1 MSVDFKESGPFRY
14 WVRWT
19 GIDHDEQY
27 HVIDRE
33 TGRVMRCTS
42 MLDTALSDCCKR
54 NGVQYTSSPTEA
66 G

>member
-14 WVRWT
+14 WVRRLSS
-19 GIDHDEQY
+19 GFGEQY
-27 HVIDRE
+27 HVIDRKS
-33 TGRVMRCTS
+33 GKVMRCTS

-54 NGVQYTSSPTEA
+54 NGVAYTSAPTEA